1 MRITLLSLLFVV
13 IFSAGAKAQ
22 DDDLDYYINASGQKI
37 EGVIS
42 LNYANDFIYY
52 KPTKETRKDTKVLIS
67 DIKMVVV
74 NQHTKKESYVDTLCV
89 VADGTSKDQKK
100 YFGKLALASPGMHIY
115 YKSKDIPQLPTY
127 TIRYT
132 TAAAMQA
139 QNGVGQ
145 WEMGQG
151 GEKLT
156 PMYQENG
163 GNVTYE
169 LTNKN
174 FIEILSKA
182 VADYPDL
189 AEQIQN
195 KTYKFKEIGKI
206 FTQYRERNN

>member
-1 MRITLLSLLFVV
+1 MRITLLSLLLVV
-13 IFSAGAKAQ
+13 IFCVGAKAQ
-22 DDDLDYYINASGQKI
+22 DDDLDYYITTSGQKI

-52 KPTKETRKDTKVLIS
+52 KPTKETRKDTKVPIN

-74 NQHTKKESYVDTLCV
+74 SWHSKKESHVDTLCV

-100 YFGKLALASPGMHIY
+100 YFGKLALTSPSMHIY
-115 YKSKDIPQLPTY
+115 YKSKDMPQLPTY

-145 WEMGQG
+145 WETGQG

-156 PMYQENG
+156 PMYQEHG
-163 GNVTYE
+163 SDVTYE
-169 LTNKN
+169 LTSKN

-189 AEQIQN
+189 AEQIQS
-195 KTYKFKEIGKI
+195 KTYKFKEINKI
-206 FTQYRERNN
+206 FQQYADRNN